1 MNLQS
6 VLFDD
11 RVRPDLR
18 HQRVLGN
25 EFAFGL
31 HERFDDVEGAA
42 SERQDCPPRAQL
54 AAPKV
59 ELPPGDL
66 RRTEAW
72 SCGRRGA
79 PGRTLSVW
87 RQK

>member
-1 MNLQS
+1 MNLQR

-18 HQRVLGN
+18 HQRILSN

-31 HERFDDVEGAA
+31 HERFDDVAGAA
-42 SERQDCPPRAQL
+42 AERHDDPPRAQL

-59 ELPPGDL
+59 ELPPGHL
-66 RRTEAW
+66 RPTEAW
-72 SCGRRGA
+72 SSGCRRA
-79 PGRTLSVW
+79 RWHTLLGW
-87 RQK
+87 R